1 MRRRPK
7 RERNLYSR
15 SGVWHLRAIVN
26 GVEVRESLHTRD
38 AATAR
43 QHRNRRLEELNRAHH
58 HGQHRITWHD
68 ACVAWAE
75 HIAGQIAS
83 STAKRYGVSLEQC
96 DSVLG
101 GYGVAAI
108 DGAALNALISSRQKA
123 GAKSATI
130 RRDLTAISRVLE
142 FAEAQDWREGNPTLS
157 KRRLLKERRDPIT
170 LPDHA
175 DVEAMIAVCSS
186 RFGALVRAAWLTG
199 CRQDELVRLKWR
211 AIKGR
216 TAEIIGKG
224 NKRRVIDLSDA
235 ALVHIGAQPRVIG
248 RDLIFAK
255 DDGSAFAQAASD
267 FTHFR
272 RLLPKDARRFRFH
285 DLRHLFAVEA
295 LRDGMSLYDLA
306 AHLGHTSVK
315 TTESV
320 YLAFLTPE
328 QERAAKRGELTNGT
342 KKAHGTA
349 VQETYDDLLVN
360 DISDL
365 EGWPSGLRQRS

>member
-1 MRRRPK
+1 MRRPR
-7 RERNLYSR
+7 RERNLYQR
-15 SGVWHLRAIVN
+15 NGAWHLRAIVN
-26 GVEVRESLHTRD
+26 GAEVRESLHTRD
-38 AATAR
+38 VKIAR
-43 QHRNRRLEELNRAHH
+43 EHRDRRLEELNRAHH

-68 ACVAWAE
+68 ACVAWSE
-75 HIAGQIAS
+75 HIAGQIAP
-83 STAKRYGVSLEQC
+83 STAKRYAVSLEQC

-101 GYGVAAI
+101 GYDVSAI
-108 DGAALNALISSRQKA
+108 DGAALNALIAARQKA

-157 KRRLLKERRDPIT
+157 KRRLLKERRDPIA
-170 LPDHA
+170 LPDPA
-175 DVEAMIAVCSS
+175 DVEQMIAVCSP

-235 ALVHIGAQPRVIG
+235 ALAHIGAQPRVIG
-248 RDLIFAK
+248 RELVFTK
-255 DDGSAFAQAASD
+255 DDGHAFAQAASD

-306 AHLGHTSVK
+306 AHLGHSSVK

-320 YLAFLTPE
+320 YLSFLTPE
-328 QERAAKRGELTNGT
+328 QERAAKRGLTNGT
-342 KKAHGTA
+342 KSEYSTA
-349 VQETYDDLLVN
+349 VHETKDVLSV
-360 DISDL
+360 
-365 EGWPSGLRQRS
+365 

>member
-1 MRRRPK
+1 MLRKRAR
-7 RERNLYSR
+7 RERNLYQR
-15 SGVWHLRAIVN
+15 NGAWHLRAIIN
-26 GVEVRESLHTRD
+26 GAEVRESLHTRD
-38 AATAR
+38 VKVAR
-43 QHRNRRLEELNRAHH
+43 EHRDRRLEELNRAHH
-58 HGQHRITWHD
+58 HGQHRVTWHD

-75 HIAGQIAS
+75 HIAGQIAA
-83 STAKRYGVSLEQC
+83 STAKRYAVSLEQC

-101 GYGVAAI
+101 SYDVAAI
-108 DGAALNALISSRQKA
+108 DGAAINALITARRST
-123 GAKSATI
+123 GATPATV

-142 FAEAQDWREGNPTLS
+142 YAEAQDWREGNPTLS

-175 DVEAMIAVCSS
+175 DVEQMIAVCSP

-211 AIKGR
+211 SIKSR

-235 ALVHIGAQPRVIG
+235 ALAHIGAQPRVIG
-248 RDLIFAK
+248 RDLVFTK
-255 DDGSAFAQAASD
+255 EDGSAFAQAASD

-272 RLLPKDARRFRFH
+272 RKIPDGARRFRFH
-285 DLRHLFAVEA
+285 DLRHLYAVEA

-306 AHLGHTSVK
+306 AHLGHSSVK

-320 YLAFLTPE
+320 YLSFLTPE
-328 QERAAKRGELTNGT
+328 QERAAKRGIDKGT
-342 KKAHGTA
+342 KSAHVHA
-349 VQETYDDLLVN
+349 VQEAQDA
-360 DISDL
+360 
-365 EGWPSGLRQRS
+365 

>member
-1 MRRRPK
+1 MRGKRNK
-7 RERNLYSR
+7 RERNLYQR
-15 SGVWHLRAIVN
+15 NGAWHLRAIIN

-38 AATAR
+38 VKTAKE
-43 QHRNRRLEELNRAHH
+43 HRDRRLEELNRAHH

-75 HIAGQIAS
+75 HIAGQIAP
-83 STAKRYGVSLEQC
+83 STAKRYAVSLQQC

-101 GYGVAAI
+101 GYDVAAI
-108 DGAALNALISSRQKA
+108 DGGALNALIAARRST
-123 GAKSATI
+123 GATPATV

-157 KRRLLKERRDPIT
+157 KRRLLKERREPIT
-170 LPDHA
+170 LPDPV
-175 DVEAMIAVCSS
+175 DVEQMIAVCSL

-199 CRQDELVRLKWR
+199 ARQDELVRLKWR
-211 AIKGR
+211 AINLKAR

-224 NKRRVIDLSDA
+224 DKRRVIDLSDA
-235 ALVHIGAQPRVIG
+235 AFAHIAAQPRVIG
-248 RDLIFAK
+248 RELVFTK
-255 DDGSAFAQAASD
+255 GDGSAFAQAASD

-272 RLLPKDARRFRFH
+272 RLLPKDARRFRYH

-342 KKAHGTA
+342 KRHILRRFKGLQTA
-349 VQETYDDLLVN
+349 L
-360 DISDL
+360 
-365 EGWPSGLRQRS
+365 

>member
-1 MRRRPK
+1 VRKSRTK
-7 RERNLYSR
+7 RERNLYQR

-38 AATAR
+38 VKTAKE
-43 QHRNRRLEELNRAHH
+43 HRDRRLEELNRAHH
-58 HGQHRITWHD
+58 HGQHRVTWHD

-75 HIAGQIAS
+75 HIAGQIAA
-83 STAKRYGVSLEQC
+83 STAKRYAVSLEQC

-101 GYGVAAI
+101 SYDVAAI
-108 DGAALNALISSRQKA
+108 DGAALNILIAARQKA

-130 RRDLTAISRVLE
+130 RRDLTAISSVLE
-142 FAEAQDWREGNPTLS
+142 FSEAQNWREGNPTLS

-175 DVEAMIAVCSS
+175 DVEQMIAACSPQ
-186 RFGALVRAAWLTG
+186 FGALVRAAWLTG
-199 CRQDELVRLKWR
+199 CRQDELVRLRWR
-211 AIKGR
+211 AINLKAR

-235 ALVHIGAQPRVIG
+235 ALAHIGAQPRVIG

-272 RLLPKDARRFRFH
+272 RLLPKDARRFRYH

-306 AHLGHTSVK
+306 AHLGHSSVK

-320 YLAFLTPE
+320 YLSFLTPE
-328 QERAAKRGELTNGT
+328 QERAAKRGIDNDT
-342 KKAHGTA
+342 KSAQSTA
-349 VQETYDDLLVN
+349 VQET
-360 DISDL
+360 
-365 EGWPSGLRQRS
+365 